1 MTRNQSIGLA
11 AVVAIVAIAGGMLLS
26 RALLDRT
33 AGPTLAKA
41 TLLEPARPLPPMSF
55 VDQQGQPFGAERLR
69 GRWSILFFGFT
80 HCPDVCPTTLALL
93 AQVEKQLADLP
104 AEHRPQIV
112 LMSVDPRR
120 DTPEQLAK
128 YVESFSPTFTG
139 VTAGYAPEGERTAEG
154 TARAG
159 GDQAA
164 MHEFALKLGVPV
176 AITQLPGGGYTVD
189 HSAALFVIDPSGAL
203 RALSST
209 PHNVPIIASD
219 YRSIVAAYPSS

>member
-26 RALLDRT
+26 RSLLDRT
-33 AGPTLAKA
+33 GGPTLAKA
-41 TLLEPARPLPPMSF
+41 TLLEPARPLPPMAF
-55 VDQQGQPFGAERLR
+55 VDEQGQPFGPERLR

-80 HCPDVCPTTLALL
+80 HCPDVCPTTLVQLALL
-93 AQVEKQLADLP
+93 EKQLTDLP
-104 AEHRPQIV
+104 AEQRPHII
-112 LMSVDPRR
+112 LMSVDPER

-128 YVESFSPTFTG
+128 YVKTFSPTFTG
-139 VTAGYAPEGERTAEG
+139 VT
-154 TARAG
+154 

-176 AITQLPGGGYTVD
+176 AITELPSGGYTVD
-189 HSAALFVIDPSGAL
+189 HSAAIFVIDPSGSM

-219 YRSIVAAYPSS
+219 YRSIVAAYPNS

>member
-26 RALLDRT
+26 RVLLDRT
-33 AGPTLAKA
+33 GGPTLAKA

-55 VDQQGQPFGAERLR
+55 VDERGQPFGPERLH
-69 GRWSILFFGFT
+69 GHWSILFFGFT

-93 AQVEKQLADLP
+93 AQVEKQLTDLP
-104 AEHRPQIV
+104 TEQRPQII
-112 LMSVDPRR
+112 LMSVDPER

-128 YVESFSPTFTG
+128 YVKTFSPTFTG
-139 VTAGYAPEGERTAEG
+139 VT
-154 TARAG
+154 

-176 AITQLPGGGYTVD
+176 AITELPSGGYTVD
-189 HSAALFVIDPSGAL
+189 HSAAIFVIDPSGSM

-209 PHNVPIIASD
+209 PHEVSIIASD

>member
-1 MTRNQSIGLA
+1 
-11 AVVAIVAIAGGMLLS
+11 MLLS
-26 RALLDRT
+26 RVLLNSAT
-33 AGPTLAKA
+33 GPTLAKA
-41 TLLEPARPLPPMSF
+41 TLLEPARPLPPMAF

-93 AQVEKQLADLP
+93 AQVEKQLTDLP
-104 AEHRPQIV
+104 TEHRPQII

-128 YVESFSPTFTG
+128 YVKSFSPTFSG
-139 VTAGYAPEGERTAEG
+139 VT
-154 TARAG
+154 

-189 HSAALFVIDPSGAL
+189 HSAAIFVIDPSGSM

-219 YRSIVAAYPSS
+219 YRSIVAAYPNS

>member
-26 RALLDRT
+26 RALLDRPG
-33 AGPTLAKA
+33 GPTLAKA
-41 TLLEPARPLPPMSF
+41 TLLEPARPLPPMAF
-55 VDQQGQPFGAERLR
+55 VDQQGRPFGPERLR
-69 GRWSILFFGFT
+69 GRWSVLFFGFT

-93 AQVEKQLADLP
+93 AQVEKQLTDLP
-104 AEHRPQIV
+104 TEQRPQIV
-112 LMSVDPRR
+112 LMSVDPQR
-120 DTPEQLAK
+120 DTPEQMAK
-128 YVESFSPTFTG
+128 YVKSFSPTFTG
-139 VTAGYAPEGERTAEG
+139 VT
-154 TARAG
+154 

-176 AITQLPGGGYTVD
+176 AITQLPNGGYTVD
-189 HSAALFVIDPSGAL
+189 HSAAIFIIDPSGSL

-219 YRSIVAAYPSS
+219 YRSIVAAFPNS

>member
-1 MTRNQSIGLA
+1 MI
-11 AVVAIVAIAGGMLLS
+11 AIVAIAGGMLLS

-41 TLLEPARPLPPMSF
+41 TLLEPARPLPPLAF
-55 VDQQGQPFGAERLR
+55 VDQQGQPFGPERLR
-69 GRWSILFFGFT
+69 GHWSILFFGFT

-93 AQVEKQLADLP
+93 AQVEKQLTDLP
-104 AEHRPQIV
+104 TEQRPQII
-112 LMSVDPRR
+112 LMSVDPER
-120 DTPEQLAK
+120 DTPEQLAR
-128 YVESFSPTFTG
+128 YVKSFSPTFTG
-139 VTAGYAPEGERTAEG
+139 VT
-154 TARAG
+154 

-176 AITQLPGGGYTVD
+176 AITPLPGGGYTVD
-189 HSAALFVIDPSGAL
+189 HSAAIFIVDPSGSL

-219 YRSIVAAYPSS
+219 YRSIVAAFPNS